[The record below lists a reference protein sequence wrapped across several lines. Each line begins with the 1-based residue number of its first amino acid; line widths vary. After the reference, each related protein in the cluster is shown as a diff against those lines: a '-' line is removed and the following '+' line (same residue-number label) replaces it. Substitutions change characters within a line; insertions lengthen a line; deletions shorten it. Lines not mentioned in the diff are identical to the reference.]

1 MIQLQRLLIG
11 SEQFSE
17 GQVLLTAAQQHYLR
31 RVLRLQDGDRFIAMN
46 GQGQWWLTVLT
57 ELPDHAKILEPIAV
71 QTELPVTVTLLIAMP
86 KNGLDDVVRQAT
98 ELGVARIVPVIS
110 ERTVLRPSSHKVDR
124 WQRIA
129 QEASEQ
135 SERQVVPEICIP
147 QHWDD
152 VLQSWNSTHARCYLC
167 EGRGS
172 HPHLLSRL
180 EEQRAEGR
188 KHQISQFP
196 ITLAIGPEGGWTNLE
211 IEKAI
216 AVGYQPVSLG
226 LRILRAV
233 TAPTMALSIV
243 AAVFEAGAEE
253 RVQSLE

>member
-11 SEQFSE
+11 PEQLSE

-31 RVLRLQDGDRFIAMN
+31 RVLRLQAGDQFIVMN
-46 GQGQWWLTVLT
+46 GQGQWWLSILT
-57 ELPDHAKILEPIAV
+57 ELPAHAKILEPIAV

-110 ERTVLRPSSHKVDR
+110 ERTVLKPSSQKVDR

-129 QEASEQ
+129 QEAAEQ
-135 SERQVVPEICIP
+135 SERQVVPEVYTP
-147 QHWDD
+147 QRWDE
-152 VLQSWNSTHARCYLC
+152 VLQDWNSTHALCYLC

-172 HPHLLSRL
+172 YPHLFRCLFNGL
-180 EEQRAEGR
+180 EEQKAEGR
-188 KHQISQFP
+188 KYSPPPSP
-196 ITLAIGPEGGWTNLE
+196 IVLAVGPEGGWTDLE

-216 AVGYQPVSLG
+216 AAGYHPVSLG
-226 LRILRAV
+226 LRILRAI
-233 TAPTMALSIV
+233 TAPIVALSIV
-243 AAVFEAGAEE
+243 AAVFEAGAKDE
-253 RVQSLE
+253 V